1 MIVSGEYIGLHS
13 QYYMN
18 MHSLSSS
25 LLSLVTTSS
34 SNDDLKCQDTD
45 ISGEQRIYRFSFN
58 CVYTCLM
65 TYSYISIYF
74 FSRHLEFSGLTC
86 SPTSSPT
93 ASPSASVPCGAI
105 SKSSKAL
112 PVKAK
117 AAKKIA
123 APGTFV

>member
-13 QYYMN
+13 QYYAN
-18 MHSLSSS
+18 MH
-25 LLSLVTTSS
+25 LLVLVLITFSRNNLLS

-86 SPTSSPT
+86 SPTSSPI
-93 ASPSASVPCGAI
+93 A
-105 SKSSKAL
+105 SKSSKA

-123 APGTFV
+123 APSTFV